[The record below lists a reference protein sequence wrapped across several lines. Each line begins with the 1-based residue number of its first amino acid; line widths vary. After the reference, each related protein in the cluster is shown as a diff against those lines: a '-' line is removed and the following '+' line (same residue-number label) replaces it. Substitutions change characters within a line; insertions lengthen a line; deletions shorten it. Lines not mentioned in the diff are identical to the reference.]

1 MELKMLKEYSIFLT
15 AKDEELAEI
24 LHREFKRRG
33 LLKDVPAEAERELFE
48 GEVSIEYKW
57 SQEI

>member
-1 MELKMLKEYSIFLT
+1 MEEKMKKEYSVFLT
-15 AKDEELAEI
+15 AKDEELGDI

-33 LLKDVPAEAERELFE
+33 LLKDIPASAERELFE

-57 SQEI
+57 SQDV

>member
-1 MELKMLKEYSIFLT
+1 MLKEYSIFLT
-15 AKDEELAEI
+15 AKDEELGDI

-33 LLKDVPAEAERELFE
+33 LLKDVPVNAERELFE

-57 SQEI
+57 SQDV

>member
-1 MELKMLKEYSIFLT
+1 MLKEYSVFLT
-15 AKDEELAEI
+15 AKDEELGEI

-33 LLKDVPAEAERELFE
+33 MLKDVPADAERELFE

>member
-1 MELKMLKEYSIFLT
+1 MLKEHSIFLT

-33 LLKDVPAEAERELFE
+33 LLKDVPAHAEREFE
-48 GEVSIEYKW
+48 GEVSIEYTW
-57 SQEI
+57 SEEV